1 MMRYS
6 ITRCLINLTSTIDL
20 HHFSRFVLCVILY
33 PQTKLKKREMNIN
46 EKLIEKYN
54 VPAPRYTSYPT
65 VPFWEEERMEQK
77 DWLSIVKR
85 TFDESNEEHG
95 ISLYIHLP
103 FCEALC
109 TYCACNKRITK
120 NHSVEGSFIESL
132 LAEWKIYVDAFGRKP
147 QIREIHLGG
156 GTPTFFSPENLKS
169 LIQQILETADLHEDY
184 AFSFEGHPNN
194 TTREHLQALYEVGF
208 RRVSYGV
215 QDLNYKVQKTIN
227 RVQPYENV
235 VRATEEAREIGYTS
249 VNFDLIYGLPF
260 QTEATVL
267 DTIEKTIRLKPE
279 RIAFYSYAHVPW
291 KHKGQRAYTEVDL
304 PDDSTK
310 RNLYEVGKQA
320 LLDNGYFDVGM
331 DHFSLEEDELYKAFL
346 DKTMHRNFMGY
357 TTAQSDLLIGL
368 GNSAIS
374 DAKYAYA
381 QNDKKVENYKAK
393 VLIGEMALTKGH
405 VLTSEDRLIR
415 NLIIDIACKGMVNWS
430 DYAKLID
437 SNMADKFTDMS
448 REGIIDLSPN
458 GLQVTK
464 PGMMFLRNVCMVFDK
479 KLAKKTDR
487 SKSPLFSKA
496 I

>member
-1 MMRYS
+1 M
-6 ITRCLINLTSTIDL
+6 
-20 HHFSRFVLCVILY
+20 
-33 PQTKLKKREMNIN
+33 KIN

-65 VPFWEEERMEQK
+65 VPFWEEEQMDSS
-77 DWLSIVKR
+77 DWLRVVKR
-85 TFDESNEEHG
+85 TFEETNDDHG

-103 FCEALC
+103 YCEALC

-120 NHSVEGSFIESL
+120 NHTVEESFIESL
-132 LAEWKIYVDAFGRKP
+132 LNEWKIYCDTFGRKP

-169 LIQQILETADLHEDY
+169 LIQGILDTSTLHEDY

-194 TTREHLQALYEVGF
+194 TTREHLRALYEVGF

-215 QDLNYKVQKTIN
+215 QDLNLKVQKTIN

-235 VRATEEAREIGYTS
+235 VRATEEARAIGYTS

-260 QTEATVL
+260 QTKGTVL
-267 DTIEKTIRLKPE
+267 DTIEKTISLKPE

-291 KHKGQRAYTEVDL
+291 KHKGQRAYTEDDL
-304 PDDSTK
+304 PADSLK
-310 RNLYEVGKQA
+310 RKLYEVGKKA
-320 LLDNGYFDVGM
+320 LLAHGYFDVGM
-331 DHFSLEEDELYKAFL
+331 DHFSLKDDELYKAFQ

-381 QNDKKVENYKAK
+381 QNEKVVEKYKEQVNAGELA
-393 VLIGEMALTKGH
+393 LIKGH
-405 VLTSEDRLIR
+405 YLSKEDMQVRKF
-415 NLIIDIACKGMVNWS
+415 IIDIACKGIVDWS
-430 DYAKLID
+430 DFAKLID
-437 SNMADKFTDMS
+437 CQMADKLTEMS
-448 REGIIDLSPN
+448 QEGLIELTPN
-458 GLQVTK
+458 GLKVTRK
-464 PGMMFLRNVCMVFDK
+464 GMTFLRNVCMVFDK
-479 KLAKKTDR
+479 RLNAR
-487 SKSPLFSKA
+487 GNSSSGPLFSKA
-496 I
+496 V